1 MIPSYLVRETEEKH
15 KNEYGT
21 EKSDAIEHRIKDTC
35 DERAD
40 EWADGVLGHLTCLT
54 R

>member
-1 MIPSYLVRETEEKH
+1 MRETKEKH
-15 KNEYGT
+15 KNEDGT
-21 EKSDAIEHRIKDTC
+21 EKADAIEHRIKKTC

-40 EWADGVLGHLTCLT
+40 EWADDVLGCLTCLT

>member
-1 MIPSYLVRETEEKH
+1 MRETEEKR
-15 KNEYGT
+15 KNEDGT
-21 EKSDAIEHRIKDTC
+21 EKADAIENRIKDKC
-35 DERAD
+35 EERAD

>member
-1 MIPSYLVRETEEKH
+1 MRKTEENH
-15 KNEYGT
+15 KSEDGT
-21 EKSDAIEHRIKDTC
+21 EKADAIEHRIKDKR

-40 EWADGVLGHLTCLT
+40 EWAEDVLGCLTCLT

>member
-1 MIPSYLVRETEEKH
+1 MRKTEEKH
-15 KNEYGT
+15 KNEDGT
-21 EKSDAIEHRIKDTC
+21 EKADAIEHRIKGKC

-40 EWADGVLGHLTCLT
+40 EWADDVLGRIICLT